1 MQACQLK
8 NVFFKEFLV
17 YTVIT
22 SVICSN
28 KLKQGYGLDSQGMYE
43 LERKEKCLNTTS
55 VTLDKNINQMHKCLS
70 SSKNNKK
77 EYTVHLT
84 CVIHLKS

>member
-28 KLKQGYGLDSQGMYE
+28 KLKQGYGFDSQGMYE

-55 VTLDKNINQMHKCLS
+55 DKNINQMHKCLS

>member
-28 KLKQGYGLDSQGMYE
+28 KLKQGYGFDSQGMYE

>member
-8 NVFFKEFLV
+8 KLFFKKFLV

-28 KLKQGYGLDSQGMYE
+28 KLKQGYGFDSQGMYE